1 MSCLAGHA
9 GSPTSGRVRRQPPI
23 EAGCRTACRTGRP
36 GTAISPLV
44 TPSALDCDNA
54 HRGVTGPKTGHQ
66 VGTCT
71 PTGASMNVGNCGPRA
86 ADTTRDGG
94 FPRRIRGGRSL
105 SLGDRCCRA
114 SVPSRGTDGLSH
126 VAKAGLTHRCAC
138 DPRIRWPANVSVEWS
153 RQELIINF
161 EVADPEALRDSDATA
176 VVANKAADPKDPK
189 TQLLVKTSTEKAR

>member
-1 MSCLAGHA
+1 MSRRLWAASREQLSLSPPLRTGSRRYRHPGRRCVSCPVLAGHA

-114 SVPSRGTDGLSH
+114 SVPP
-126 VAKAGLTHRCAC
+126 VVLTAYRTWRKL
-138 DPRIRWPANVSVEWS
+138 DLPIDVRVIREFVGQQTCRWS
-153 RQELIINF
+153 GVDRN
-161 EVADPEALRDSDATA
+161 S
-176 VVANKAADPKDPK
+176 
-189 TQLLVKTSTEKAR
+189 